1 MVISVT
7 IDPRFT
13 RLLVRQN
20 DIQTMILGEGV
31 SGMAPDKLADYIRTQ
46 SLALMAE
53 VIEVLDEAHWK
64 PWAKRPADEDV
75 IPHRERWKGEIADV
89 FLFTMNLMLA
99 GGMTMMEL
107 AQLVDAKQ
115 DKNIA
120 RQLGGYDG
128 KGTKCPRCKG
138 AYDDDAVLCDTTGV
152 RGEANIIGWCDKVK
166 EFIDADGQVVVL
178 TNHYSDGP
186 DFVS

>member
-1 MVISVT
+1 MANKEVVVHVT

-20 DIQTMILGEGV
+20 DIQMMILGEEV

-89 FLFTMNLMLA
+89 FIFTMNLMLA
-99 GGMTMMEL
+99 GGMSMMEL

-115 DKNIA
+115 TKNIA
-120 RQLGGYDG
+120 RQLAGYDG
-128 KGTKCPRCKG
+128 KGSKCPQCKG
-138 AYDDDAVLCDTTGV
+138 AYDDNAVKCTPD
-152 RGEANIIGWCDKVK
+152 GWCVK
-166 EFIDADGQVVVL
+166 TGNNF
-178 TNHYSDGP
+178 S
-186 DFVS
+186 